1 MAYEKSVGELTFDAG
16 SGQFYLMME
25 DKSYFQVGFGATFE
39 VDVDG
44 TWVESGLEIA
54 TGDEGD
60 LVFKLKNTEYKGFLD
75 GIKIRM

>member
-1 MAYEKSVGELTFDAG
+1 MAYEKSIGELTFDVG
-16 SGQFYLMME
+16 SGQFYLMKD

-60 LVFKLKNTEYKGFLD
+60 LVFKLKNTDYKGYLD